1 MLARLS
7 SKRILLGFVLS
18 FYYLLMGH
26 KLLRLGKHGD
36 GIEYAC
42 VARNMAEGWGSF
54 WKPYLSDTVHPV
66 FHEHPPLVFWIQS
79 IGFRLFGD
87 GVYFEAFYGLIIG
100 LTILLCTALL
110 WKRVRRDFQLAP
122 VGSWWP
128 MLLVAILPLFTYFLQ
143 TNRLVITFTI
153 LALLA
158 VYFSYLSAVAKK
170 YSVLYSVL
178 SGLWIYLGFIAKGP
192 VACFTFAVP
201 IIVWLAFRTGFLRA
215 VIRTLIAVITF
226 AFFLLAT
233 FYLFPDSLKF
243 WKGFWQAQVVLS
255 LTSQRAAG
263 DTHWYLVERWILEM
277 IVPVITVGVMMVVAR
292 VPLRQIR
299 FNRQALF
306 FFLIALV
313 GSLPFLISAR
323 QHARYI
329 LHSFPFYVLSL
340 AFLADNVA
348 LHLENVL
355 ANKRKIHAT
364 VAVATMLVFVVGMT
378 TMFYKKDYIARKRP
392 FYEDFFLQDIKMP
405 QRILV
410 SVCPE
415 EMIHGDWL
423 FADMQR
429 FYKVSLTGQMG
440 NDYYIIDKHSTC
452 RIPEGYQ
459 RVHRQPTVKYVLYRK
474 SSLQDPQ

>member
-1 MLARLS
+1 
-7 SKRILLGFVLS
+7 
-18 FYYLLMGH
+18 
-26 KLLRLGKHGD
+26 
-36 GIEYAC
+36 
-42 VARNMAEGWGSF
+42 
-54 WKPYLSDTVHPV
+54 
-66 FHEHPPLVFWIQS
+66 
-79 IGFRLFGD
+79 
-87 GVYFEAFYGLIIG
+87 
-100 LTILLCTALL
+100 
-110 WKRVRRDFQLAP
+110 
-122 VGSWWP
+122 
-128 MLLVAILPLFTYFLQ
+128 
-143 TNRLVITFTI
+143 
-153 LALLA
+153 
-158 VYFSYLSAVAKK
+158 
-170 YSVLYSVL
+170 
-178 SGLWIYLGFIAKGP
+178 
-192 VACFTFAVP
+192 
-201 IIVWLAFRTGFLRA
+201 
-215 VIRTLIAVITF
+215 
-226 AFFLLAT
+226 
-233 FYLFPDSLKF
+233 
-243 WKGFWQAQVVLS
+243 
-255 LTSQRAAG
+255 
-263 DTHWYLVERWILEM
+263 
-277 IVPVITVGVMMVVAR
+277 MVVAR

-415 EMIHGDWL
+415 KMIHGDWL

-429 FYKVSLTGQMG
+429 FYRVSLTGQMG

-459 RVHRQPTVKYVLYRK
+459 RVHRQPTVKYVLYKK

>member
-1 MLARLS
+1 
-7 SKRILLGFVLS
+7 
-18 FYYLLMGH
+18 
-26 KLLRLGKHGD
+26 
-36 GIEYAC
+36 
-42 VARNMAEGWGSF
+42 
-54 WKPYLSDTVHPV
+54 
-66 FHEHPPLVFWIQS
+66 
-79 IGFRLFGD
+79 
-87 GVYFEAFYGLIIG
+87 
-100 LTILLCTALL
+100 
-110 WKRVRRDFQLAP
+110 
-122 VGSWWP
+122 
-128 MLLVAILPLFTYFLQ
+128 
-143 TNRLVITFTI
+143 
-153 LALLA
+153 
-158 VYFSYLSAVAKK
+158 
-170 YSVLYSVL
+170 VL
-178 SGLWIYLGFIAKGP
+178 SGLLIYLGFIAKGP

-201 IIVWLAFRTGFLRA
+201 TISWLAFRTGFLRA
-215 VIRTLIAVITF
+215 VISTLLAVVAF
-226 AFFLLAT
+226 AFFLFVT
-233 FYLFPDSLKF
+233 FCLFPDSLEF

-255 LTSQRAAG
+255 LTSQRAPG

-277 IVPVITVGVMMVVAR
+277 IVPVITVAVMMVVAR

-306 FFLIALV
+306 FLLIALA

-329 LHSFPFYVLSL
+329 LHSFPFFVLSL
-340 AFLADNVA
+340 SFLADNVA

-355 ANKRKIHAT
+355 ANKPKIHAT
-364 VAVATMLVFVVGMT
+364 IAVAAMMVFVVGMT

-392 FYEDFFLQDIKMP
+392 FYNDFFLQDIKVP
-405 QRILV
+405 ERILI

-452 RIPEGYQ
+452 PIPEGYQ
-459 RVHRQPTVKYVLYRK
+459 RVHRQPTVKYVLYKK